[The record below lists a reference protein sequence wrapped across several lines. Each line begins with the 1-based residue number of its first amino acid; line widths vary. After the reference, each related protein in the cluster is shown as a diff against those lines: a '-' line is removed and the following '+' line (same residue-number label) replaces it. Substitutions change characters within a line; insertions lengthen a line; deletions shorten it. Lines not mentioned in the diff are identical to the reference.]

1 MSGIE
6 PLAEIRRRHIL
17 QVLRSTKG
25 DLDKAAGILGISTRE
40 LRNYMAKHGLGP
52 QTPEQTSGRL
62 SARRFF
68 ANPNKE

>member
-25 DLDKAAGILGISTRE
+25 DLDKAAAILGITRRE
-40 LRNYMAKHGLGP
+40 LKRHMTKHGLGP
-52 QTPEQTSGRL
+52 EGPEQTSGRL

>member
-25 DLDKAAGILGISTRE
+25 DLDKAAAILGIEPGE
-40 LRNYMAKHGLGP
+40 LKEYMAKHRLQSPSPAGR
-52 QTPEQTSGRL
+52 SGRL

>member
-25 DLDKAAGILGISTRE
+25 DLDKAAGILGITTRE
-40 LRNYMAKHGLGP
+40 LRRYMARHQLEP
-52 QTPEQTSGRL
+52 LSPAERSGRL